1 MRKPNNPQA
10 ASGQAASGQA
20 ASGQAASAQAVSAQ
34 AASAARAS
42 ARGNT
47 AEIEDARRRL
57 LAGREYVGVDR
68 IDGPLVFVRNTHPV
82 GYRDLVEVVDPA
94 GEIRLGIVL
103 ETSRD
108 VVVVQVFAGTSGL
121 TMPQTHVRFRGEP
134 HEIGV
139 TEKMLGRVFNGLG
152 EPIDGG
158 PPPSGEQEL
167 DVNGQPINPTAREY
181 PRDFIQTG
189 ISAID
194 GMNTLI
200 RGQKLPIFSGNG
212 LPHNELAAQVARQAR
227 IRGESATAASREESH
242 FAVVFAAMGVKH
254 DVARFFT
261 SSFEETGTLEN
272 VALFLSLADD
282 PSIER
287 LITPRTALTLAEH
300 LAFERDMHV
309 LVIMT
314 DMSNYCEALR
324 EISTLRGEIP
334 SRKGYPGY
342 LYSDLAEIYERSG
355 MLKGYS
361 GSITQMPILTMPNDD
376 ISHPIPDLTGYI
388 TEGQIVFEREMYS
401 RGIYP
406 PVAGLPS
413 LSRLMKDGI
422 GEGMTREDHPHLASQ
437 LFAAY
442 SYVKDVRNLA
452 SVIGEEELTPLDHQY
467 LEFGEAFE
475 RKFVS
480 QTRSENRTIE
490 QTLEL
495 GWEVMSMLPVEELHR
510 MTEEEIEKY
519 YGR

>member
-1 MRKPNNPQA
+1 M
-10 ASGQAASGQA
+10 
-20 ASGQAASAQAVSAQ
+20 
-34 AASAARAS
+34 
-42 ARGNT
+42 NT
-47 AEIEDARRRL
+47 QKEL
-57 LAGREYVGVDR
+57 LAGREYRGVDR
-68 IDGPLVFVRNTHPV
+68 IDGPLIFVRKTHPV
-82 GYRDLVEVVDPA
+82 GYRELVECIDREGNP
-94 GEIRLGIVL
+94 RLGMVL
-103 ETSRD
+103 DTSD
-108 VVVVQVFAGTSGL
+108 HEVVVQVFEGTSGM
-121 TMPQTHVRFRGEP
+121 TMPETRVRFQGEP
-134 HEIGV
+134 LSLGV
-139 TEKMLGRVFNGLG
+139 TRDMLGRVFNGLG
-152 EPIDGG
+152 RAIDGG
-158 PPPSGEQEL
+158 PDPVASEEL
-167 DVNGQPINPTAREY
+167 DINGKPINPTAREY

-189 ISAID
+189 ISVID

-212 LPHNELAAQVARQAR
+212 LPHNDLAAQIARQAK
-227 IRGESATAASREESH
+227 IRGGATD

-254 DVARFFT
+254 DVASYFIK
-261 SSFEETGTLEN
+261 SFEETGVLEN

-300 LAFERDMHV
+300 LAFTEGMHV

-314 DMSNYCEALR
+314 DMANYCESLR

-342 LYSDLAEIYERSG
+342 LYSDLAELYERSG
-355 MLKGYS
+355 MLKGFD
-361 GSITQMPILTMPNDD
+361 GSITQLPILTMPNDD

-388 TEGQIVFEREMYS
+388 TEGQIVFEREMHG
-401 RGIYP
+401 RNIYP

-467 LEFGEAFE
+467 LEFGKSFE
-475 RKFVS
+475 RDFVS
-480 QTRSENRTIE
+480 QEKTEDRTIE
-490 QTLEL
+490 RSLEI
-495 GWEVMSMLPVEELHR
+495 GWQALRKLPAEELHR
-510 MTEEEIEKY
+510 VTEDEIDEY
-519 YGR
+519 YHG